1 MFSFNLMRRIIFI
14 IIIIIIITIIQL
26 DFVKKQQQNKA
37 Q

>member
-1 MFSFNLMRRIIFI
+1 MFSFNLLRRIIF
-14 IIIIIIITIIQL
+14 IIIIIITIIQL